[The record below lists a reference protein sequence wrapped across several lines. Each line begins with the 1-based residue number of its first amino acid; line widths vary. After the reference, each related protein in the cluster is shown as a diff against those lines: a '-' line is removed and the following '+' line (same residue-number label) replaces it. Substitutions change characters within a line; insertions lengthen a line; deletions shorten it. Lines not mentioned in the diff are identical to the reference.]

1 MIGDVERGENM
12 HKVKVESAGFPYS
25 RVYLDGQQIR
35 ARKLDVHI
43 EVDCMPETD
52 IAFKCDPDLDYET
65 LVTVD
70 FTPHTINSAV
80 NVLKAA
86 LKKNDFIAFMGMN
99 DLLAVMEEKNDGP

>member
-25 RVYLDGQQIR
+25 KVYLDGQQIR
-35 ARKLDVHI
+35 ARKLDVHM

-99 DLLAVMEEKNDGP
+99 DLLAVMENKDGQ